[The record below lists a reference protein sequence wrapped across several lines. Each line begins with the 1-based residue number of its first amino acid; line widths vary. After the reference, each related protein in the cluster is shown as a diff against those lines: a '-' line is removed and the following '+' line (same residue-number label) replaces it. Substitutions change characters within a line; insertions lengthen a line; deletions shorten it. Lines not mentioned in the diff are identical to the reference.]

1 MPRALCS
8 PLASKHGCR
17 PVPQYGPGEQIR
29 FDGTPAFLFN
39 AWAHHSAMEKHSD
52 RGFLEPP
59 QEGPLFADRAAAS
72 HLLHGAL
79 ANGSYHCVRFL
90 KLSFY
95 FRPHN
100 CH

>member
-1 MPRALCS
+1 MLVIVPTLFWPIFGTS
-8 PLASKHGCR
+8 VHASG
-17 PVPQYGPGEQIR
+17 
-29 FDGTPAFLFN
+29 L

-59 QEGPLFADRAAAS
+59 QEGPLFAARAAAS